1 MADELIDIYDSE
13 MNLLGVALKS
23 QAHQE
28 GLWHKAAHCW
38 IITEDGN
45 VWLQL
50 RGADKELYP
59 NLLDISCAGHIA
71 VGESS
76 KEGCLRELEE
86 ELGLA
91 LKEKDLTK
99 MFTHKIIIDTPFYN
113 REFNPTYLYKTQ
125 NKLQDLKLQ
134 PEEVD
139 GVYQADIQEL
149 QDLFFDDVK
158 KITITG
164 IKRLKNNT
172 YKEDSKS
179 VTKKDFCPHGDKY
192 YQKVF
197 STILR
202 FIDNQ

>member
-13 MNLLGVALKS
+13 MNLLGVASKD

-28 GLWHKAAHCW
+28 GLWHKTAHCW

-50 RGADKELYP
+50 RGATKNLYP
-59 NLLDISCAGHIA
+59 NLLNISCTGHIA
-71 VGESS
+71 IGESA

-86 ELGLA
+86 KLGLQ

-99 MFTHKIIIDTPFYN
+99 LFTHKTIFDTPFYN

-134 PEEVD
+134 PEEID
-139 GVYQADIQEL
+139 GIYVADIQNL

-158 KITITG
+158 KITIKG
-164 IKRLKNNT
+164 IKRLKNNK
-172 YKEDSKS
+172 YKEENKTIS
-179 VTKKDFCPHGDKY
+179 KKDFCPHGDKY
-192 YQKVF
+192 YQKTF